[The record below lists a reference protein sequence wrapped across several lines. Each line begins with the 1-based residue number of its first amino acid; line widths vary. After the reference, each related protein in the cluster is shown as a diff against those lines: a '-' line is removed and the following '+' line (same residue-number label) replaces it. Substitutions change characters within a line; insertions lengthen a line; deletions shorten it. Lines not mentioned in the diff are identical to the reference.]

1 MRSAIQHSTFNIQ
14 HSSFLIMAEET
25 PVHEVRPTTQELKI
39 PARFIPSPT
48 VEPGHTF
55 ASVTDHISS
64 IVLRKKMPPSWWLLF
79 GVEIGRASCRDT
91 RERREVAVGR
101 RESTTA

>member
-1 MRSAIQHSTFNIQ
+1 
-14 HSSFLIMAEET
+14 MADADEQ
-25 PVHEVRPTTQELKI
+25 PVHEVRPTTQAMKI

-64 IVLRKKMPPSWWLLF
+64 IVLRRRMPLLWSIVMAVVIGA
-79 GVEIGRASCRDT
+79 GVGIVAGAYPATRAAKLDPIFAMRQ
-91 RERREVAVGR
+91 E
-101 RESTTA
+101 